1 MATPRRRLLLLALLA
16 AVLSFSLVSAFQS
29 DELVLNDDDE
39 FEGVGARPASPSPP
53 VAPAVSSRRRSAD
66 ASPAGAGESNAVQFT
81 LEHDLGDGKGFV
93 PAGSFSARLK
103 STAHGS
109 QTLTKLRFT
118 RNELAK
124 EDKDAFKKLLQEDG
138 FYTIRLPSNVLD
150 PKRNDYVVSSIK
162 ARCIP
167 RDSLDE
173 HIVIHM
179 DGVNILAVN
188 YGSVG
193 GCQYPRPMKLVSS
206 ITRIPSKWTFNSY
219 TVLKTAEQAPRLA
232 SNLTIKVVS
241 SCSSCAPKHLLTNLS
256 TLGMPCFA
264 SQGHEEL
271 VHPSMSLILLM
282 SLHELSRAGTPC
294 HYILTKFLACRTPSF
309 ADQLIEAENGLGEVM
324 KPPEKSFWAK
334 YWMYI
339 IPLGLIVMNAV
350 TAAANIP
357 EEQAAGQGQA
367 GAQRAPAAAA
377 RRR

>member
-1 MATPRRRLLLLALLA
+1 MAARRRSLLMLLPLLLLLLSHFLSLA
-16 AVLSFSLVSAFQS
+16 AAFQS
-29 DELVLNDDDE
+29 DELLLHDDDE
-39 FEGVGARPASPSPP
+39 FEGTRASSTPSPRPPSTPP
-53 VAPAVSSRRRSAD
+53 VVSSRRRSAD
-66 ASPAGAGESNAVQFT
+66 ATQAVGASESNTVQFT
-81 LEHDLGDGKGFV
+81 LEHDLGAGLGFA

-103 STAHGS
+103 SSAHGS

-118 RNELAK
+118 RNELT
-124 EDKDAFKKLLQEDG
+124 EDEKNAFKKLLEEDS

-150 PKRNDYVVSSIK
+150 PTRNDYIYSSIK

-193 GCQYPRPMKLVSS
+193 GCQYPRPMKV
-206 ITRIPSKWTFNSY
+206 PSKWTFNSY
-219 TVLKTAEQAPRLA
+219 TILKTADQAP
-232 SNLTIKVVS
+232 
-241 SCSSCAPKHLLTNLS
+241 
-256 TLGMPCFA
+256 
-264 SQGHEEL
+264 
-271 VHPSMSLILLM
+271 
-282 SLHELSRAGTPC
+282 
-294 HYILTKFLACRTPSF
+294 RTPSF
-309 ADQLIEAENGLGEVM
+309 VEQLIETESGLGEVM

-357 EEQAAGQGQA
+357 EEQAGGQGQA
-367 GAQRAPAAAA
+367 PAQRVPIAAP